1 MKIPTSNMYFE
12 STANKTFP
20 YTNQTE
26 GGFDID
32 GDGEVDT
39 LGKGK
44 SAGFTNS
51 IPFLGALLS
60 VGLAVLL

>member
-1 MKIPTSNMYFE
+1 MNFPASNMYLE
-12 STANKTFP
+12 STTNKTFP

-32 GDGEVDT
+32 GDGVVDT
-39 LGKGK
+39 PGKDK

-60 VGLAVLL
+60 VGLGILL